1 TLIHD
6 INVSVGSYDQI
17 KNFSRLTQIIYDFN
31 SWNENILKTTIN
43 LANDDDKLT
52 VFASSDKN
60 LTNKSSQ
67 QYTRNGVE
75 YNTICYKG
83 NHTYYIPY
91 IEEKPPIL
99 VILSPINRSGT
110 TIGTY
115 EITISMEKT
124 QQYLAKTYDEKVKN
138 IVLLSTII
146 LFVLIFSFLFLLR
159 KVIVK
164 PITTFRDTAKIIGK
178 GKLDTKINISSR
190 DELGELADAFNQ
202 MTKDLKE
209 SRDKIQDY
217 TQILEN
223 LLDRKDEFIGQ
234 LGHDLKNPLQP
245 LIGLL
250 PVLIE
255 KEKDPETKEA
265 LQIMNKNAEYMR
277 DLIFETLQLAKL
289 RSADV
294 KFDFED
300 VKLREEA
307 EGCVD
312 SQKLLLKEH
321 KITVDNKIADNITVY
336 ADKLRLVEV
345 FKNLIS
351 NAVKY
356 MQEGGGKITLDAKQE
371 GDIVTVSIQ
380 DTGIGMTQ
388 EQLKKMFDE
397 FYKADRFSS
406 EYQSTGLGLA
416 ICKRIIEKHDG
427 KIWVDSPGLGK
438 GTTFYFTLK
447 NKTKNN

>member
-1 TLIHD
+1 
-6 INVSVGSYDQI
+6 
-17 KNFSRLTQIIYDFN
+17 
-31 SWNENILKTTIN
+31 
-43 LANDDDKLT
+43 
-52 VFASSDKN
+52 
-60 LTNKSSQ
+60 
-67 QYTRNGVE
+67 
-75 YNTICYKG
+75 
-83 NHTYYIPY
+83 
-91 IEEKPPIL
+91 
-99 VILSPINRSGT
+99 
-110 TIGTY
+110 
-115 EITISMEKT
+115 MEKT

-427 KIWVDSPGLGK
+427 KIWVDSLGLGK